1 MKAAYV
7 VGQICIKNEL
17 AWQQYKSQVPLTLEP
32 FGAELVFRGTHAG
45 DYSGKTKYTN
55 FVVIRFGDLDAAN
68 RWFNS
73 SAYQAIVPLREQAAD
88 VLLTVYEDQ

>member
-7 VGQICIKNEL
+7 VGQICIKDQK
-17 AWQQYKSQVPLTLEP
+17 AWQQYKSQVPKTLEP
-32 FGAELVFRGTHAG
+32 YDAELVFRGTHAK
-45 DYSGKTKYTN
+45 DYSGETQYTN
-55 FVVIRFGDLDAAN
+55 FVVIRFSNLDAAN

-73 SAYQAIVPLREQAAD
+73 SAYQAIVPLRKQAAD